1 VNDKDMANN
10 SRISATITTAKAA
23 QLLHMHTN
31 TVRRWSDKG
40 VVKSYRIGP
49 RGDRRFIL
57 EDIIRLLD
65 ELHKNSGSVNKN
77 GLACS

>member
-1 VNDKDMANN
+1 VSDKDMANN
-10 SRISATITTAKAA
+10 SRISATITTAEAA

-65 ELHKNSGSVNKN
+65 ELHKNSGSVNK
-77 GLACS
+77 S

>member
-1 VNDKDMANN
+1 MVNTG
-10 SRISATITTAKAA
+10 RISTMITTAEAA
-23 QLLHMHTN
+23 QLLHVHTN

-49 RGDRRFIL
+49 RGDRRFIS

-65 ELHKNSGSVNKN
+65 ELQKNGGFVNKT
-77 GLACS
+77 

>member
-1 VNDKDMANN
+1 MVNT
-10 SRISATITTAKAA
+10 SRISVMITTAEAA

-40 VVKSYRIGP
+40 VIKSYRIGP
-49 RGDRRFIL
+49 RGDRRFIS

-65 ELHKNSGSVNKN
+65 ELHKNTRSVNKT
-77 GLACS
+77 

>member
-1 VNDKDMANN
+1 MANN
-10 SRISATITTAKAA
+10 SRISATITTAEAA

-49 RGDRRFIL
+49 RGDRRFIS

-65 ELHKNSGSVNKN
+65 ELQKNNGSVNKT
-77 GLACS
+77 

>member
-1 VNDKDMANN
+1 MSDKDMANN
-10 SRISATITTAKAA
+10 GRISATITTAEAA

-49 RGDRRFIL
+49 RGDRRFIP

-65 ELHKNSGSVNKN
+65 KLHKNSGSVNKT
-77 GLACS
+77 

>member
-1 VNDKDMANN
+1 MVNNG
-10 SRISATITTAKAA
+10 RISTMMTTAEVA

-40 VVKSYRIGP
+40 VVKSYRIGS
-49 RGDRRFIL
+49 RGDRRFIQ

-65 ELHKNSGSVNKN
+65 KLQKNKGSVNKT
-77 GLACS
+77 